1 MDDTPTHR
9 ITVTVVGR
17 YMHGKEAEHASVT
30 VAGDGSLEHAVD
42 TFRAALVA
50 MGFAAATAAQLT
62 ISEGE

>member
-30 VAGDGSLEHAVD
+30 VAGDGSLDHAID

-50 MGFAAATAAQLT
+50 MGFSPETATRLTVLEAA
-62 ISEGE
+62 